1 MCSAIYFARPKTSKI
16 NKAIIKW
23 GLVRPTAP
31 PVVPTVV
38 GVVVGV
44 VLVVSGDVVV
54 VLVAAVEVVGVVV
67 HI

>member
-38 GVVVGV
+38 GVVVGM
-44 VLVVSGDVVV
+44 VSGDVVV
-54 VLVAAVEVVGVVV
+54 VLVAAVGVVV